1 NKGGSPECGPA
12 AAAVRRAARC
22 PRQRDPRDLLEN
34 AHRLPEKALTMRF
47 DLIPERDSFVP
58 RLHSQPRTQRAAF
71 TSPEW
76 QWPSRL
82 HRAVRA
88 FLSRLLRASQG
99 SYQIAV
105 RLANDLYPN
114 RPQS

>member
-1 NKGGSPECGPA
+1 
-12 AAAVRRAARC
+12 
-22 PRQRDPRDLLEN
+22 LFEN

-47 DLIPERDSFVP
+47 DLIRKPDSFV
-58 RLHSQPRTQRAAF
+58 LGWHSQPDTQRAEF

-82 HRAVRA
+82 RRAVWA
-88 FLSRLLRASQG
+88 FLSCLLRASQG

-105 RLANDLYPN
+105 RLAKDLYPN

>member
-1 NKGGSPECGPA
+1 
-12 AAAVRRAARC
+12 
-22 PRQRDPRDLLEN
+22 LFEN
-34 AHRLPEKALTMRF
+34 AHRPLEKALTMRF
-47 DLIPERDSFVP
+47 DLIPERNSFVP
-58 RLHSQPRTQRAAF
+58 GWHSQPGTQRAEF

-82 HRAVRA
+82 HRAVWA
-88 FLSRLLRASQG
+88 FLSCLLRAGQG

-105 RLANDLYPN
+105 RLAKDLYPN